1 MINGGSLNF
10 SHLNLWLLGASSL
23 LIASCAS
30 PHTPA
35 PVSQVYRGATFHE
48 YQQDSWSAETY
59 EVRAGD
65 TLYSIAFRANMDMR
79 EITRINNLQEP
90 YTIYPGQVLR
100 LRGGSP
106 GQTSDI
112 ASDVPVRQ
120 NGNNNSEIAQR
131 NDLTE
136 PVASTS
142 QAEYGETVTEEK
154 ESEIQPITEP
164 TQRRER
170 QIRNADLRWRWPS
183 SGEVTRRFSTQSPTN
198 NGLEFRGNRGDA
210 VVAAEAG
217 KVVYTGT
224 ALRGYGRL
232 IIMKHNDD
240 YITAYGHNDEIL
252 VREQQWVEAGE
263 QISTMGSSG
272 RSDVR
277 LRFEMRFRGNSV
289 NPENYLPRSR

>member
-1 MINGGSLNF
+1 VITVIRLLLF
-10 SHLNLWLLGASSL
+10 SCGIFWV
-23 LIASCAS
+23 LIGCSS

-35 PVSQVYRGATFHE
+35 PVTQVYRGPSYHD
-48 YQQDSWSAETY
+48 YQQASWSADTY
-59 EVRAGD
+59 EVRRGD

-100 LRGGSP
+100 LNAQRATNQETRSV
-106 GQTSDI
+106 S
-112 ASDVPVRQ
+112 Q
-120 NGNNNSEIAQR
+120 NGNNNSNIPQP
-131 NDLTE
+131 NDLST
-136 PVASTS
+136 PVAATA
-142 QAEYGETVTEEK
+142 QAEYGENVDTEK
-154 ESEIQPITEP
+154 GSEIQPITEP
-164 TQRRER
+164 ISGRER

-183 SGEVTRRFSTQSPTN
+183 NGRITSRFSSQAPSGQGIEFSGE
-198 NGLEFRGNRGDA
+198 RGDA

-252 VREQQWVEAGE
+252 VAEQQWVEAGQ
-263 QISTMGSSG
+263 QIATMGSSG

-289 NPENYLPRSR
+289 NPENYLPRNR

>member
-1 MINGGSLNF
+1 MRIKQSLKIVAYGV
-10 SHLNLWLLGASSL
+10 SSYLLL
-23 LIASCAS
+23 SCAS

-35 PVSQVYRGATFHE
+35 PVEQVYRGATYHD
-48 YQQDSWSAETY
+48 YQQASWSADTY

-79 EITRINNLQEP
+79 DITRINNLQEP
-90 YTIYPGQVLR
+90 YTIYPGQVLQ
-100 LRGGSP
+100 LRGNTEQGR
-106 GQTSDI
+106 
-112 ASDVPVRQ
+112 ASNSTNGIVSQ
-120 NGNNNSEIAQR
+120 NSNNNSAISQR

-136 PVASTS
+136 PVATAS
-142 QAEYGETVTEEK
+142 QAEYGENVTIEK
-154 ESEIQPITEP
+154 EPEIQPITERV
-164 TQRRER
+164 QRRER
-170 QIRNADLRWRWPS
+170 QVRNADLRWRWPS
-183 SGEVTRRFSTQSPTN
+183 TGDVSRRFSTQTPAN
-198 NGLEFRGNRGDA
+198 NGMEFSGQRGDA

-240 YITAYGHNDEIL
+240 YITAYGHNDEVL
-252 VREQQWVEAGE
+252 VEEQQWVEAGE
-263 QISTMGSSG
+263 QIATMGSSG